1 MRSWLGPLAFGL
13 VFAAA
18 TAWAAI
24 GAIPY
29 GLMNVAMERLGQGGV
44 NKMSYGNLATPA
56 RQPVV
61 RPSPD
66 LAYSSCPY
74 DLSAGPLA
82 IDVTPVPGRYSS
94 LSIFDAATDVIFVR
108 NDVEAKGK
116 PSGARGGRGRA
127 HRPRPRHRADPF
139 AAQGSRGNRRAG
151 RGPTAI
157 VLRDGHKA
165 EIGGCAPARRPLK
178 APLHAPV
185 AQLDRAPD
193 YESGGRTFES
203 FRVRHFPKSRYHR
216 RRGA

>member
-1 MRSWLGPLAFGL
+1 MRNWLGPLAFGL
-13 VFAAA
+13 VLAAV

-29 GLMNVAMERLGQGGV
+29 GLMNVAMERLGQGGI
-44 NKMSYGNLATPA
+44 NTMSHGNLATPA

-108 NDVEAKGK
+108 NDVEAQGK
-116 PSGARGGRGRA
+116 PFRIMVA
-127 HRPRPRHRADPF
+127 
-139 AAQGSRGNRRAG
+139 
-151 RGPTAI
+151 
-157 VLRDGHKA
+157 RDGQAVPAGAEVVRTTHDRGIALVRLLLKDPK
-165 EIGGCAPARRPLK
+165 EIGALNAVRRQSTCATVTKLK
-178 APLHAPV
+178 
-185 AQLDRAPD
+185 
-193 YESGGRTFES
+193 
-203 FRVRHFPKSRYHR
+203 
-216 RRGA
+216 